1 MKRRLSINLLEG
13 QLKTQI
19 KWRKQE
25 EEEEEE
31 DYPGQ
36 SFVMFLQNNII
47 NDAVLS
53 MAGLAFDQDLI
64 SLFLSLYGATR

>member
-1 MKRRLSINLLEG
+1 M
-13 QLKTQI
+13 
-19 KWRKQE
+19 RKQE
-25 EEEEEE
+25 EE
-31 DYPGQ
+31 DFSSQ